1 MLFQIK
7 QYVEGE
13 KKGFVMNVNL
23 IVFKTTLE
31 STSDTLNLRLVFMMV
46 CILSFFAS
54 LFMMYLTISYNFDL
68 IKEKDPIEQE
78 IQELKEKEQPKTQ
91 PQLKTSLQPKVQPQP
106 KVEPQPQKTLTPAQQ
121 KKP

>member
-1 MLFQIK
+1 
-7 QYVEGE
+7 
-13 KKGFVMNVNL
+13 
-23 IVFKTTLE
+23 
-31 STSDTLNLRLVFMMV
+31 MMV

-91 PQLKTSLQPKVQPQP
+91 PQLKTLLQPKVQPQP
-106 KVEPQPQKTLTPAQQ
+106 KVEPQPQKTLTPVQQ